1 MCLSTMIC
9 VFVEKSP
16 ENIRSYIYYIL
27 PLAPIPPP
35 LPPFLMPYYFIYTP
49 IPCPHMPCAIRSS
62 IYVYNVIMNIY
73 GAYNGL
79 ERVIAILVYYTI
91 NLYILLDI

>member
-1 MCLSTMIC
+1 MIC

-35 LPPFLMPYYFIYTP
+35 HAVFSLAYYFIYAP

-62 IYVYNVIMNIY
+62 IYGCVLIMNIY